1 MCTAVRFSNEEG
13 SVFLGRNLDWSCGY
27 GENVRI
33 MPKGFMI
40 PWAFDESTPAK
51 HAVIGMCVE
60 FQNYPLFFDCGSD
73 AGLAVA
79 GLNHPGCAEYAP
91 NPIEGKTNIAAYEFP
106 AWVAANFETVDEVE
120 AALANSLIIEKPFN
134 EHFPVSYLHWIIG
147 DAVRSIVVESRAD
160 GLHVFDNPVDVLA
173 NHPNFE
179 WHLTNLRTYITATPD
194 MPAPAT
200 WGRAELAPFGAG
212 AGMRGIPGDVYS
224 PSRFVKVAYLNAN
237 YPTKS
242 GESDNVVRMFHT
254 LSNVSMPEG
263 ASAMSNGEFEKTVY
277 TSCFSGA
284 TGRYYFNTYD
294 DFAIRYASLE
304 DAKRADNNALIECKL
319 KRFE

>member
-1 MCTAVRFSNEEG
+1 MCTAVRFSSEEG
-13 SVFLGRNLDWSCGY
+13 SAFLGRNLDWSCGY
-27 GENVRI
+27 GEKVRI
-33 MPKGFMI
+33 MPKGFMV
-40 PWAFDESTPAK
+40 PWAFEASAPAR

-60 FQNYPLFFDCGSD
+60 FQNYPLFFDCGND

-91 NPIEGKTNIAAYEFP
+91 NPAEGKTNIAAYEFP
-106 AWVAANFETVDEVE
+106 TWVAANFETVDEVE
-120 AALANSLIIEKPFN
+120 AALADSHIIEKPFN

-147 DAVRSIVVESRAD
+147 DATRSIVVESRAD
-160 GLHVFDNPVDVLA
+160 GLHVFDNTVDVLA

-194 MPAPAT
+194 MPTPAT

-237 YPTKS
+237 CPTKS
-242 GESDNVVRMFHT
+242 GEHDNVMRMFHT
-254 LSNVSMPEG
+254 LSNVSMVEG

-294 DFAIRYASLE
+294 DFTIRYASLE
-304 DAKRADNNALIECKL
+304 DAERAGASALIECEMKE
-319 KRFE
+319 FA

>member
-1 MCTAVRFSNEEG
+1 M
-13 SVFLGRNLDWSCGY
+13 
-27 GENVRI
+27 
-33 MPKGFMI
+33 
-40 PWAFDESTPAK
+40 
-51 HAVIGMCVE
+51 
-60 FQNYPLFFDCGSD
+60 
-73 AGLAVA
+73 
-79 GLNHPGCAEYAP
+79 
-91 NPIEGKTNIAAYEFP
+91 
-106 AWVAANFETVDEVE
+106 
-120 AALANSLIIEKPFN
+120 
-134 EHFPVSYLHWIIG
+134 
-147 DAVRSIVVESRAD
+147 
-160 GLHVFDNPVDVLA
+160 FDNPVDVLA

-254 LSNVSMPEG
+254 LSNVSMAEG

-304 DAKRADNNALIECKL
+304 DATRADGNTLIECEL